1 MASQAS
7 QVAGGDASAII
18 EQLQKLID
26 RFGLIAAGLV
36 GVAGSAAA
44 LWKDSQPELR
54 WAVIGLAVVSL
65 LFIVVGKV
73 VIPAVQARRPQK
85 VIAIPEVS
93 LRGPMTFRLRPY
105 DEADHAGF
113 DRPAFS
119 SG

>member
-54 WAVIGLAVVSL
+54 WAVISL

-73 VIPAVQARRPQK
+73 VIPAVQARRRQK